1 MKVII
6 IMFGMLLV
14 IALLVFYLLYLVI
27 KSIPKSARYIE
38 IVGYVILVI
47 SLIWTGIVNTTEDIS
62 KGNEYINLNEKLN
75 HLWYFNGDLRDFA
88 QDKNADDLAN
98 DYFER
103 SKYWQENY
111 LNGQYVH
118 EQEEVAKK
126 INYVLFGLSTLFIL
140 VGRLEELVNKKLIGK
155 KLIGQP
161 TTQDRFKRRVRRYRK
176 RTNINRMSN
185 VKKRNRG

>member
-1 MKVII
+1 MKDII
-6 IMFGMLLV
+6 IIFVVLLAV
-14 IALLVFYLLYLVI
+14 ALLVFYFLLLVI
-27 KSIPKSARYIE
+27 KSNPKNARCIE
-38 IVGYVILVI
+38 IIGYAILVI

-62 KGNEYINLNEKLN
+62 KGSEYINLNEKLN

-88 QDKNADDLAN
+88 QDRNADDLAN

-126 INYVLFGLSTLFIL
+126 INYVLFGFSTLFIL
-140 VGRLEELVNKKLIGK
+140 VGRLEELVNKKLIG
-155 KLIGQP
+155 QP
-161 TTQDRFKRRVRRYRK
+161 NTQDRFKRRVRRYRK